1 MEAKTGGA
9 TATVILTVKVLGTMA
24 LIGLALWLLQKY
36 VAV

>member
-1 MEAKTGGA
+1 MEAKPMST
-9 TATVILTVKVLGTMA
+9 TATVILTVKVLAYMA